1 MKVTNEAINLIK
13 YYEGFRAYTY
23 LCPAGIKTIGYGT
36 TNPRYAKDG
45 AIVTPTEAER
55 ILTADLVVY
64 EIAVS
69 QLLRGH
75 IVKQARF
82 DALVCFAYNV
92 GIAALKNS
100 TLLKRYLE
108 GDVNGAAQEFYRW
121 NKANGKELQGLTR
134 RRKAEAHLFITGEF
148 KI

>member
-1 MKVTNEAINLIK
+1 MKVTIQAINLIK
-13 YYEGFRAYTY
+13 HFEGFRACTY
-23 LCPAGIKTIGYGT
+23 RCPAGIKTIGYGT

-45 AIVTPTEAER
+45 ATVTQAEAER
-55 ILTADLVVY
+55 ILAADLVVY

-69 QLLRGH
+69 QLLKGH

-82 DALVCFAYNV
+82 DALVCFTYNV
-92 GIAALKNS
+92 GLHALKNS
-100 TLLKRYLE
+100 TLLKKYLA

>member
-1 MKVTNEAINLIK
+1 MKVTNKAINLIK
-13 YYEGFRAYTY
+13 HFEGFRARTY
-23 LCPAGIKTIGYGT
+23 RCPAGIKTIGYGT

-45 AIVTPTEAER
+45 ASVTQAEAER
-55 ILTADLVVY
+55 ILAADLVVY

-69 QLLRGH
+69 QLLKGH

-92 GIAALKNS
+92 GLYALKTS
-100 TLLKRYLE
+100 TLLKKYLA

-121 NKANGKELQGLTR
+121 NKANGKELQGLTW

>member
-1 MKVTNEAINLIK
+1 MKVTNKAINLIK
-13 YYEGFRAYTY
+13 HFEGFRAYTY
-23 LCPAGIKTIGYGT
+23 RCPEGIKTIGYGT
-36 TNPRYAKDG
+36 TNFRYAKDG
-45 AIVTPTEAER
+45 ASVTQAEAER
-55 ILTADLVVY
+55 ILAADLVVY

-69 QLLRGH
+69 QLLKGH

-92 GIAALKNS
+92 GLYALKNS
-100 TLLKRYLE
+100 TLLKKYLA

-121 NKANGKELQGLTR
+121 NKANGKEMVGLTR
-134 RRKAEAHLFITGEF
+134 RRRAEAHLFITGEF